1 MKINL
6 SKLKSSKLVVSN
18 FIKEI
23 YRDLKMRAVRNRRRR
38 DAVAEQR
45 PLEERTL
52 IVDDVHLLADE
63 TILKYIFQ
71 EIGEIRLIYYP
82 TQKTDSVTA
91 YVIYEDPSLAHF
103 ALRIC
108 NNIEL
113 FKQKIKV
120 SSLIYKRDTSYDWLD
135 DPAHDDVQSTSE
147 YIKSHIAFKAMSYE
161 LKLWADSICELALR
175 GKLTQRHKPPA
186 EPNVE
191 SLSLVEITGDVNPH
205 DLDVPKPDDH
215 INTEEEKLSEKIFL
229 EDPRL

>member
-45 PLEERTL
+45 LLEERTL

-175 GKLTQRHKPPA
+175 VNCLTNFLNILKKLAYFFFYFVYR
-186 EPNVE
+186 EN
-191 SLSLVEITGDVNPH
+191 SLSA
-205 DLDVPKPDDH
+205 
-215 INTEEEKLSEKIFL
+215 INHLRNRMLKVYLL
-229 EDPRL
+229 